1 MPKESLQSAYRKIC
15 SIFAV
20 DFLVPSEMTKYPPFK
35 IFFCLC
41 PIYFS
46 PPKLR
51 KGPKSAHG
59 PASSLHSTSIM
70 FRTEKNGYVPAVP
83 PLGETSG
90 KPASLPAVLSLGQ
103 QP

>member
-20 DFLVPSEMTKYPPFK
+20 DFLVPSEMTKDPF
-35 IFFCLC
+35 FYCLC
-41 PIYFS
+41 PMYFS

-51 KGPKSAHG
+51 KGPKSAHR
-59 PASSLHSTSIM
+59 PASSLHSASIM
-70 FRTEKNGYVPAVP
+70 FRTEKDGHVPAMP
-83 PLGETSG
+83 PLEKTSG